1 MPFPSTT
8 TVPRLV
14 SAVLSAAAL
23 VLDDVL
29 ALEELLVACPLEEL
43 PPEPPQPA
51 NVSRPRA
58 ITAIQVGVLLTARP
72 FQAWGRPGAAPDTT
86 STAPEDERFTEDGM
100 LSGSG
105 LSRPGPTPS
114 GGSALPAHEA
124 GWRHD
129 FTRER

>member
-29 ALEELLVACPLEEL
+29 ALDELIVACPLEEL

-58 ITAIQVGVLLTARP
+58 ITAIPVGVVLPARP
-72 FQAWGRPGAAPDTT
+72 LRAGGRPGAAPDTT
-86 STAPEDERFTEDGM
+86 STAPEDERFIAGRDA
-100 LSGSG
+100 
-105 LSRPGPTPS
+105 PGPACRGPAP
-114 GGSALPAHEA
+114 ALR
-124 GWRHD
+124 G
-129 FTRER
+129 F

>member
-43 PPEPPQPA
+43 PPEAPQPA

-86 STAPEDERFTEDGM
+86 STAPEDERFTGGRDALRNRPVPARPDALRGFGP
-100 LSGSG
+100 SGSRG
-105 LSRPGPTPS
+105 RM
-114 GGSALPAHEA
+114 EA
-124 GWRHD
+124 
-129 FTRER
+129 

>member
-72 FQAWGRPGAAPDTT
+72 FQAWGRPAAAPDTT
-86 STAPEDERFTEDGM
+86 STAPEYERFTGGRDVSQEPA
-100 LSGSG
+100 
-105 LSRPGPTPS
+105 RPGPTPS
-114 GGSALPAHEA
+114 GGSARPVHEA

-129 FTRER
+129 FTGER

>member
-58 ITAIQVGVLLTARP
+58 ITAIHIGVLLTERP
-72 FQAWGRPGAAPDTT
+72 FPACELRAAAADTT
-86 STAPEDERFTEDGM
+86 STAPEYERFT
-100 LSGSG
+100 
-105 LSRPGPTPS
+105 
-114 GGSALPAHEA
+114 GG
-124 GWRHD
+124 RD
-129 FTRER
+129 V

>member
-29 ALEELLVACPLEEL
+29 ALDELLVACPLEEL

-86 STAPEDERFTEDGM
+86 STAPEDGRFTG
-100 LSGSG
+100 
-105 LSRPGPTPS
+105 GPDALRNPRGPAPS